1 MKNDLESEIREAFEL
16 LGSSDL
22 KPSRKAEILRRASL
36 ERGGVSRV
44 CVFKFTLIPLL
55 AAACLFVALLLS
67 HSNKEQGGA
76 HGGLP
81 ELVVAESNRDRLV
94 WQDGELRLKSDA
106 DWRWDERTEILIA
119 SVRAIEYFRGR
130 EGYDAVL
137 VISKKANDECEDVE
151 N

>member
-16 LGSSDL
+16 LGSADL
-22 KPSRKAEILRRASL
+22 KPSQKAEILRRASL
-36 ERGGVSRV
+36 GRGGISH
-44 CVFKFTLIPLL
+44 VFKFALIPLL
-55 AAACLFVALLLS
+55 AAACLFAALLLP
-67 HSNKEQGGA
+67 HSNEEQGGA
-76 HGGLP
+76 HSGLP

-94 WQDGELRLKSDA
+94 LQNGELRLKSDA
-106 DWRWDERTEILIA
+106 DWRWDERTETLIA

-137 VISKKANDECEDVE
+137 VISKKANEECEDVE

>member
-16 LGSSDL
+16 LGSADL
-22 KPSRKAEILRRASL
+22 KPSRKAEILRLASFG
-36 ERGGVSRV
+36 RGGMRV
-44 CVFKFTLIPLL
+44 RVFKFTLIPLL
-55 AAACLFVALLLS
+55 AAACLFAALLLS
-67 HSNKEQGGA
+67 HSNEERGRA

-94 WQDGELRLKSDA
+94 LQNGELRLKSDA
-106 DWRWDERTEILIA
+106 DWRWDERTETLIA

-137 VISKKANDECEDVE
+137 VISKKANEECEDVE

>member
-16 LGSSDL
+16 LGSADL
-22 KPSRKAEILRRASL
+22 KPSRKAEILRLASL
-36 ERGGVSRV
+36 ERGGISRI
-44 CVFKFTLIPLL
+44 FKFALIPLL
-55 AAACLFVALLLS
+55 AAACLFAALLLP
-67 HSNKEQGGA
+67 HSNEEQGGA

-94 WQDGELRLKSDA
+94 LQNGELRLKSDA
-106 DWRWDERTEILIA
+106 DWRWDERTETLIA

-137 VISKKANDECEDVE
+137 VISKKANEECEDVE

>member
-16 LGSSDL
+16 LGSADL
-22 KPSRKAEILRRASL
+22 KPSQKAEILRRASL
-36 ERGGVSRV
+36 GRGGISH
-44 CVFKFTLIPLL
+44 VFKFALIPLL
-55 AAACLFVALLLS
+55 AAACLFAALLLP
-67 HSNKEQGGA
+67 HSNEEQGGA
-76 HGGLP
+76 HGDLP

-94 WQDGELRLKSDA
+94 LQNGELRLKSDA
-106 DWRWDERTEILIA
+106 DWRWDERTETLIA

-137 VISKKANDECEDVE
+137 VISKKANEECEDVE

>member
-16 LGSSDL
+16 LGSADL
-22 KPSRKAEILRRASL
+22 KPSQKAKILRLASL
-36 ERGGVSRV
+36 GRGGISRI
-44 CVFKFTLIPLL
+44 FKFALIPLI
-55 AAACLFVALLLS
+55 AAACLFAALLLP
-67 HSNKEQGGA
+67 HSNEEQGGA
-76 HGGLP
+76 HSGLP

-94 WQDGELRLKSDA
+94 LQNGELRLKSDA
-106 DWRWDERTEILIA
+106 YWRWDERTETLIA

-137 VISKKANDECEDVE
+137 VISKKANEECEDVE

>member
-16 LGSSDL
+16 LGSADL
-22 KPSRKAEILRRASL
+22 KPSQKAEILRLASSL
-36 ERGGVSRV
+36 GRGGISH
-44 CVFKFTLIPLL
+44 VFKFALIPLL
-55 AAACLFVALLLS
+55 AAACLFAALLLP
-67 HSNKEQGGA
+67 HSNEEQGGA
-76 HGGLP
+76 HSGLP

-94 WQDGELRLKSDA
+94 LQNGELRLKSDA
-106 DWRWDERTEILIA
+106 DWRWDERTETLIA

-137 VISKKANDECEDVE
+137 VVSKKAGEECEEGE

>member
-16 LGSSDL
+16 LGSADL
-22 KPSRKAEILRRASL
+22 KPSQKAKILRRASL
-36 ERGGVSRV
+36 GRGGISH
-44 CVFKFTLIPLL
+44 VFKFALIPLI
-55 AAACLFVALLLS
+55 AAACLFAALLLP

-76 HGGLP
+76 HGDLP

-94 WQDGELRLKSDA
+94 LQNGELRLKSDA
-106 DWRWDERTEILIA
+106 DWRWDERTETLIA

-137 VISKKANDECEDVE
+137 VISKKANEECEDVE

>member
-16 LGSSDL
+16 LGSADL
-22 KPSRKAEILRRASL
+22 KSSQKAKILRRASL
-36 ERGGVSRV
+36 GRGGISH
-44 CVFKFTLIPLL
+44 VFKFALIPLI
-55 AAACLFVALLLS
+55 AAACLFAALLLP
-67 HSNKEQGGA
+67 HSNEEQGGA
-76 HGGLP
+76 HSGLP

-94 WQDGELRLKSDA
+94 LQNGELRLKSDA
-106 DWRWDERTEILIA
+106 DWRWDERTETLIA

-137 VISKKANDECEDVE
+137 VISKKANEECEDVE

>member
-16 LGSSDL
+16 LGSADL
-22 KPSRKAEILRRASL
+22 KPSQKAEILRRASFG
-36 ERGGVSRV
+36 RGGISH
-44 CVFKFTLIPLL
+44 VFKFALIPLL
-55 AAACLFVALLLS
+55 AAACIFAALLLP
-67 HSNKEQGGA
+67 HSNEEQGGA

-94 WQDGELRLKSDA
+94 LQNGELRLKSDA
-106 DWRWDERTEILIA
+106 DWRWDERTETLIA

-137 VISKKANDECEDVE
+137 VVSKKAGEECEEGE

>member
-16 LGSSDL
+16 LGSADL
-22 KPSRKAEILRRASL
+22 KPSQKAEILRRASL
-36 ERGGVSRV
+36 GRGGISRI
-44 CVFKFTLIPLL
+44 FKFALIPLL
-55 AAACLFVALLLS
+55 AAACLFAALLLP
-67 HSNKEQGGA
+67 HSNEEQGGA
-76 HGGLP
+76 HSGLP

-94 WQDGELRLKSDA
+94 LQNGELRLKSDA
-106 DWRWDERTEILIA
+106 DWRWDERTETLIA

-137 VISKKANDECEDVE
+137 VISKKANEECEDVE

>member
-16 LGSSDL
+16 LGSADL
-22 KPSRKAEILRRASL
+22 KPSQKAEILRRASL
-36 ERGGVSRV
+36 GRGGISH
-44 CVFKFTLIPLL
+44 VFKFALIPLI
-55 AAACLFVALLLS
+55 AAACLFAALLLP
-67 HSNKEQGGA
+67 HSNEEQGGA
-76 HGGLP
+76 HSGLP

-94 WQDGELRLKSDA
+94 LQNGELRLKSDA
-106 DWRWDERTEILIA
+106 DWRWDERTETLIA

-137 VISKKANDECEDVE
+137 VVSKKAGEECEEGE

>member
-16 LGSSDL
+16 LGSVDL
-22 KPSRKAEILRRASL
+22 KPSQKAEILRLASL
-36 ERGGVSRV
+36 GRGGISH
-44 CVFKFTLIPLL
+44 VFKFALIPLI
-55 AAACLFVALLLS
+55 AAACFFAALLLP
-67 HSNKEQGGA
+67 HSNEEQGGA
-76 HGGLP
+76 HSGLP

-94 WQDGELRLKSDA
+94 LQNGELRLKSDA
-106 DWRWDERTEILIA
+106 DWRWDERTETLIA

-137 VISKKANDECEDVE
+137 VISKKANEECEDVE

>member
-16 LGSSDL
+16 LGSADL
-22 KPSRKAEILRRASL
+22 KPSQKAKILRLASL
-36 ERGGVSRV
+36 GRGGISRI
-44 CVFKFTLIPLL
+44 FKFALIPLI
-55 AAACLFVALLLS
+55 AAACLFAALLLS
-67 HSNKEQGGA
+67 HSNEEHGMA

-94 WQDGELRLKSDA
+94 LQNGELRLKSDA
-106 DWRWDERTEILIA
+106 DWRWDERTETLIA

-137 VISKKANDECEDVE
+137 VISKKANEECEDVE

>member
-16 LGSSDL
+16 LGSADL
-22 KPSRKAEILRRASL
+22 KPSQKAEILRRASL
-36 ERGGVSRV
+36 GRGGVSRV
-44 CVFKFTLIPLL
+44 RVFKFALIPLL
-55 AAACLFVALLLS
+55 AAACIFAALLLP
-67 HSNKEQGGA
+67 HSNEEQGGA

-94 WQDGELRLKSDA
+94 LQNGELRLKSDA
-106 DWRWDERTEILIA
+106 DWCWDERTETLIA

-130 EGYDAVL
+130 DGYDAIL
-137 VISKKANDECEDVE
+137 VISKKANEECEDIE

>member
-16 LGSSDL
+16 LGSADL
-22 KPSRKAEILRRASL
+22 KPSQKAKILRRASL
-36 ERGGVSRV
+36 GRGGISH
-44 CVFKFTLIPLL
+44 VFKFALIPLI
-55 AAACLFVALLLS
+55 AAACLFAALLLP
-67 HSNKEQGGA
+67 HSNEEQGGA
-76 HGGLP
+76 HSGLP

-94 WQDGELRLKSDA
+94 LQNGELRLKSDA
-106 DWRWDERTEILIA
+106 DWRWGERTETLIA

-137 VISKKANDECEDVE
+137 VISKKANEECEDVE